1 MDLTEN
7 LFASE
12 RVFKGR
18 LLGLRRDTV
27 VLPDGRRGTRE
38 VVEHPGAVGIVALT
52 DADEVLMVE
61 QYRYAV
67 GRTLLEIPA
76 GCLEPGESPLDCAVR
91 ELREETGASAAS
103 WTPLGY
109 IYPTAGCSNEAIHL
123 FAARTLAFSDGKL
136 DDDEFLTLRAG
147 PWTEVLEQCVSGE
160 NHDAKTVVALL
171 RLARLRAAGQF

>member
-91 ELREETGASAAS
+91 ATFSANCA
-103 WTPLGY
+103 
-109 IYPTAGCSNEAIHL
+109 
-123 FAARTLAFSDGKL
+123 
-136 DDDEFLTLRAG
+136 
-147 PWTEVLEQCVSGE
+147 
-160 NHDAKTVVALL
+160 
-171 RLARLRAAGQF
+171 